1 MNHAMF
7 LAGSDEVGRGP
18 LAGPVVA
25 CSVVVPRE
33 SVADFLA
40 VLGALKVSDSKQLSE
55 KKRTY
60 ILKEL
65 NIDLSKLQTEKCY
78 EFLGAKFVISALS
91 SQEIDQHNILRASM
105 MAMEKSFRA
114 LALNGSVWWMVD
126 GNKAPCQ
133 APLDH
138 TIECVVKGDQKSL
151 IIGIASII
159 AKAYRDS
166 LMTQYALEYP
176 GYGLEKHAGYPTA
189 FHREAI
195 ASLGP
200 SAIHRLSFKGVK
212 EYVGATKI

>member
-1 MNHAMF
+1 MF

-25 CSVVVPRE
+25 CSVGIASENLEEFLTILRE
-33 SVADFLA
+33 
-40 VLGALKVSDSKQLSE
+40 LKVSDSKQLSE
-55 KKRTY
+55 KRRTE
-60 ILKEL
+60 ILMRLGIEF
-65 NIDLSKLQTEKCY
+65 SKLQTDKCY
-78 EFLGAKFVISALS
+78 EVIGAKFVLS
-91 SQEIDQHNILRASM
+91 SLSSREIDQHNILKASM
-105 MAMEKSFRA
+105 MAMEKSFQA
-114 LALNGSVWWMVD
+114 LALCGPVWWMVD
-126 GNKAPCQ
+126 GNKIPCQ
-133 APLDH
+133 APFEH

-151 IIGIASII
+151 IIGLASII

-166 LMTQYALEYP
+166 LMTQYALKYP

-212 EYVGATKI
+212 EYVGGTKL